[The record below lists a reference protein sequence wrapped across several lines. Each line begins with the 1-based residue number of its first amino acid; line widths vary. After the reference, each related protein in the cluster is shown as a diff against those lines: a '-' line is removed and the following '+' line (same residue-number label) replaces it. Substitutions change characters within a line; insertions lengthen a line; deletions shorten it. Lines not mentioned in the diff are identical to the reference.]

1 MSKQN
6 NVNQQI
12 ELKGVKNILLIAS
25 GKGGVGKSTVAANLA
40 VALSREGYKTGL
52 MDADLYGPSIPIMFG
67 IENERPEARKEGEKD
82 IMLPVEKY
90 GVKIMSVGFL
100 MDAQSAVIWR
110 GPMASNAL
118 TQLLT
123 DTEWNDLDYLVIDMP
138 PGTGDIS
145 ITLAQKVKRAQSMI
159 VITPQRLAVS
169 DGLKASNMFLH
180 EKLNIGVLGIIENM
194 SYFIPAKHPDE
205 KYYVFGNGGGHQL
218 ASQLQK
224 PLLGEIPLVQ
234 DVSEN
239 ADQGKNLFETGNE
252 LMVEAFNSLTGKVAE
267 LTKEKQQTEQ

>member
-6 NVNQQI
+6 NVNQEI

>member
-252 LMVEAFNSLTGKVAE
+252 LMVEAFNSLAGKVIE